1 MSFTDA
7 DGNVLNKTEMLA
19 LTTAGDSVT
28 PRVFTGDVYQRFTF
42 DGAKTFEGG
51 QKLAF
56 HAGQVVPSTD
66 IDALFVPATV
76 DSIVPASGAAAGGT
90 NLVINGKNL
99 SGAEGVT
106 IGGNAATNFKVV
118 SNTRITCT
126 APAHAAGA
134 VTVVVKDDAGDVTKP
149 TFYTYV

>member
-7 DGNVLNKTEMLA
+7 DGNVLNKTEMVA
-19 LTTAGDSVT
+19 LTTAGSAVT
-28 PRVFTGDVYQRFTF
+28 PRTFNADVYQRYTY

-66 IDALFVPATV
+66 IDALYVTGTVTSMTPATG
-76 DSIVPASGAAAGGT
+76 PAAGGT
-90 NLVINGKNL
+90 DVVIDGTNL

-106 IGGNAATNFKVV
+106 IGGVDATNFEVV

-134 VTVVVKDDAGDVTKP
+134 VTVVVKDDAGDITKP